1 MAVDKLVDSAQLD
14 ADLTSVADAIR
25 TRSGESGSLSFP
37 NGFVAAVNSIEGIT
51 NVQINGTSIVD
62 NGVANIPQA
71 TASTLGVARTNL
83 AYGTGITDDGR
94 LYINSAD
101 STAIKESTGNYKPIV
116 PGKQDESVFYGLAK
130 AAGDSTQ
137 AASANN
143 VGVFTDDAKVAIQKM
158 LGIYEPPYDLID
170 EITLDSETRF
180 EITTDS
186 NGTPL
191 NLRNVFIY
199 VFYPANSANAS
210 TGYGR
215 YEFHDANN
223 VYVNAETGKYAT
235 STANQFKHLLVER
248 KGNLTF
254 ANWSSRT
261 STGSSSTWCV
271 KNYNNGIK
279 HNMGNIVKI
288 RLNLSDVEPAGTII
302 KIWGQWAY

>member
-51 NVQINGTSIVD
+51 NVQIDGTSIVD
-62 NGVANIPQA
+62 NGVANIPL
-71 TASTLGVARTNL
+71 ASYSTTGAIKVGNGFYIDSNAPETLHVNL
-83 AYGTGITDDGR
+83 ASNSGIKAGTSGACTR
-94 LYINSAD
+94 ASQAD
-101 STAIKESTGNYKPIV
+101 AV
-116 PGKQDESVFYGLAK
+116 AFYGLAK
-130 AAGDSTQ
+130 AAGDTTQ

-143 VGVFTDDAKVAIQKM
+143 IGVLTDDAKIAIQKM

-288 RLNLSDVEPAGTII
+288 RLNVADVEPQGTQI

>member
-51 NVQINGTSIVD
+51 NVQIDGTSIVD
-62 NGVANIPQA
+62 NGVANIPLA
-71 TASTLGVARTNL
+71 SYSTAGVTKIGNGFYIDSNSPEMLHVNL
-83 AYGTGITDDGR
+83 ASVNNIKAGTSGACTR
-94 LYINSAD
+94 ASQAD
-101 STAIKESTGNYKPIV
+101 AV
-116 PGKQDESVFYGLAK
+116 AFYGLAK
-130 AAGDSTQ
+130 AAGDTTQ

-143 VGVFTDDAKVAIQKM
+143 IGVLTDDAKIAIQKM

-199 VFYPANSANAS
+199 VFSIKSYS
-210 TGYGR
+210 
-215 YEFHDANN
+215 
-223 VYVNAETGKYAT
+223 VYKY
-235 STANQFKHLLVER
+235 
-248 KGNLTF
+248 
-254 ANWSSRT
+254 
-261 STGSSSTWCV
+261 
-271 KNYNNGIK
+271 
-279 HNMGNIVKI
+279 
-288 RLNLSDVEPAGTII
+288 
-302 KIWGQWAY
+302 